1 MLAIAMLL
9 FYLLAGCAIM
19 RWQLPRKR
27 PVVRIWLGCSLG
39 VLLLMWLPALFAF
52 AFTFGQ
58 EAHLYALGA
67 LGLLMLI
74 ALLARDRQPAA
85 RWNQEDTRIAVL
97 WLCAALPLCVLG
109 GYLQHTHVLRP
120 VDGAYNVGQ
129 STYGD
134 LNLHLGI
141 ATSLRNAAFP
151 PEYSI
156 LPGARLS
163 YPFLVNTLSTS
174 LLLFDLPLRW
184 AIIVPGTLMM
194 ALVFTGYLLLARSAL
209 GPRRWLVGLA
219 MALFF
224 INGGLGFLYSFD
236 MAGRD
241 FTRVADIFSGFY
253 KTPANQPELNLRWS
267 NVIADL
273 MLPQRTLLGGW
284 TLLLPALYLLRSA
297 IQTRRMRQF
306 FLTAIFAAALPL
318 VHTHS
323 FLALGLCSAGWIIC
337 ALIQQIRNR
346 RAFLWWFLGSV
357 LYLSAVVLTL
367 LLLPELAFE
376 LVLEISPELVL
387 AFPSA
392 YVYYSLALIPIAFV
406 VVMGILLY
414 KEQSK
419 EIIKPLLVGGALY
432 LCFTLALALPQ
443 LLSFAFPQTLDSG
456 YLRIQLNWVNN
467 SGGRGMIDG
476 YLWFW
481 IKNVGP
487 AFVLLLCALLDA
499 DRQRALLASGA
510 FAIFVVAE
518 IILFQ
523 PNEYDNNK
531 LFYIWYMIGA
541 LLVADYVGLLWDRLK
556 GLRGR
561 WVLASAFVIVSLA
574 SGGLSIAREVISDYQ
589 LFTPDAVATAEFV
602 ERETSPDAL
611 FITGETH
618 VNPVAALAGRRI
630 VCGTD
635 LYLFFH
641 GLDYVEQRRDC
652 LRFYADPAGN
662 LDVLE
667 RYGVDYILLGDY
679 ERSDHR
685 TAGQA
690 AFDELFERVFSQ
702 GGYTVYSARRAAVF
716 PTEPE
721 PQATETMNETPEPT
735 HTLPPA
741 QGDSLDGAW
750 PEQP

>member
-9 FYLLAGCAIM
+9 FYLLAGCVII

-39 VLLLMWLPALFAF
+39 VLLMMWLPALFAF

-58 EAHLYALGA
+58 DAHLYALGA
-67 LGLLMLI
+67 LGGLMLI
-74 ALLARDRQPAA
+74 AFWAKDRQPVA

-97 WLCAALPLCVLG
+97 WLGAALPLCVLG

-120 VDGAYNVGQ
+120 VEGAYHVGQ

-184 AIIVPGTLMM
+184 AIIVPGALMM
-194 ALVFTGYLLLARSAL
+194 ALVFTGYLLLARSSL
-209 GPRRWLVGLA
+209 GPRRWLTVLA
-219 MALFF
+219 MTLFF
-224 INGGLGFLYSFD
+224 INGGLGFLYPFD

-241 FTRVADIFSGFY
+241 FSQVADIFTGFY

-273 MLPQRTLLGGW
+273 MIPQRTLLGGW

-297 IQTRRMRQF
+297 IQTRRKRQF

-323 FLALGLCSAGWIIC
+323 FLALGLCSAGWVIC
-337 ALIQQIRNR
+337 ALIHQIHNR
-346 RAFLWWFLGSV
+346 RALWWWVLGSV
-357 LYLSAVVLTL
+357 LYLFAIVLAL
-367 LLLPELAFE
+367 RLLPEF
-376 LVLEISPELVL
+376 VP
-387 AFPSA
+387 AFPS
-392 YVYYSLALIPIAFV
+392 VYLHYSLALVPVAFV

-414 KEQSK
+414 KEKSK
-419 EIIKPLLVGGALY
+419 EIIGPLLLGSALY
-432 LCFTLALALPQ
+432 LVLALALALPQ

-456 YLRIQLNWVNN
+456 SLRIQLNWVNN
-467 SGGRGMIDG
+467 SGNRGMIDG

-499 DRQRALLASGA
+499 NRQRALLASGA

-518 IILFQ
+518 VVLFQ
-523 PNEYDNNK
+523 TNEYDNNK
-531 LFYIWYMIGA
+531 LFYVWYMIGA
-541 LLVADYVGLLWDRLK
+541 LLVANYAGQLWDRLA

-561 WVLASAFVIVSLA
+561 WVLAAAFVVVSAA
-574 SGGLSIAREVISDYQ
+574 SGGLSIAREVVSDYQ
-589 LFTPDAVATAEFV
+589 LFTPDAVATADFV
-602 ERETSPDAL
+602 ERETPPDAL

-641 GLDYVEQRRDC
+641 GLGYAEQRRDC
-652 LRFYADPAGN
+652 LRFYADPAEN

-679 ERSDHR
+679 ERSDQR
-685 TAGQA
+685 TDQE
-690 AFDELFERVFSQ
+690 AFDALFESVFSQ
-702 GGYTVYSARRAAVF
+702 GGYTVYDAR
-716 PTEPE
+716 PMTPLPPE
-721 PQATETMNETPEPT
+721 PPTVTEIPEPT
-735 HTLPPA
+735 DDPDETPADTPIVTPPPA
-741 QGDSLDGAW
+741 QDDPLDGVW
-750 PEQP
+750 PERP